1 MTVEH
6 DIEPLRGGAVGFGRV
21 WLLLGFS
28 YVLLKLAF
36 DLMVNGWIDLRGEAL
51 LELALVPLGQ
61 SAVFWL
67 VTQRVG
73 GQRTPGDDA
82 AA

>member
-67 VTQRVG
+67 VTQRAG